1 MVPGTKASAS
11 IAKPWRLRRAIPPG
25 PEPWARLALD
35 FELDPRAARLAWL
48 RGLDQSEDL
57 AWRLDPA
64 WSRTTDPYL
73 LPGVGEAVACIRQ
86 AIEKGLSI
94 CVYGDYDV
102 DGVTATA
109 LLVRVLEKLGAKV
122 SFFIPN
128 RFSDGYGLHLDC
140 IRELKET
147 HNPDLLI
154 SVDCG
159 VRSVEEVRAS
169 TELGMDWI
177 ITDHHSLRTGP
188 PPRWQAEGAA
198 GAGAQSGGLCDRGVV
213 TELPPAKA
221 VVHPHLGD
229 YPNRGLAG
237 VGVAFKLAQGLL
249 DAAPDTAF
257 LDGLLKLVAI
267 GTIADMMPLTGENA
281 LLVRRGLDALR
292 GTNGPG
298 LAALLKAARIE
309 TGNVVRAQDIAFGV
323 APRLNAVGRM
333 GGAED
338 AVRLLLTRDSGEA
351 QSLAARV
358 ESLNAERRQIQR
370 HLAMKL
376 SAPNG
381 EDFDLVVEPSAHKG
395 VIGIVAGQRMRENGR
410 PTGVCTVLDGVAQ
423 CSLRAP
429 EGFDL
434 SELLKLAEPFI
445 LSGGGHRAAAGMSFD
460 LAKLPFV
467 RQSLQRGA
475 ALQARGLRSPSLPV
489 DGLGAE
495 LVPPPLELDR
505 LEPFGQG
512 FPPALMVMQ
521 GALQTAPQ
529 AFGEG
534 HVKLRLMGL
543 SEPLTWFSGAESSH
557 GMLKGDSV
565 RMACTVQDQPRWGRS
580 FLVDGPVGE
589 EAGA

>member
-1 MVPGTKASAS
+1 MPGPAIAS
-11 IAKPWRLRRAIPPG
+11 AKPWRLRRDLPPG
-25 PEPWARLALD
+25 PEPWARLSRD
-35 FELDPRAARLAWL
+35 WDLDPKAARLAWL
-48 RGLDQSEDL
+48 RGLDHPDEM
-57 AWRLDPA
+57 AWRLDPI
-64 WSRTTDPYL
+64 WSRCTDPYL

-86 AIEKGLSI
+86 AIEQGRSI
-94 CVYGDYDV
+94 CVYGYYDV

-109 LLVRVLEKLGAKV
+109 LLVRVLERLNAKV

-140 IRELKET
+140 IRELQGAL
-147 HNPDLLI
+147 HPDLLI

-159 VRSVEEVRAS
+159 VRSLEEVRAS
-169 TELGMDWI
+169 SELGLDWI
-177 ITDHHSLRTGP
+177 ITDHHSLGT
-188 PPRWQAEGAA
+188 Q
-198 GAGAQSGGLCDRGVV
+198 
-213 TELPPAKA
+213 LPSARA
-221 VVHPHLGD
+221 VVHPQLGE

-249 DAAPDTAF
+249 DAAPDQAF

-267 GTIADMMPLTGENA
+267 GTIADMMPLHGENA
-281 LLVRRGLDALR
+281 LLVRRGLEALR

-309 TGNVVRAQDIAFGV
+309 SGSTVRAQDVAFGV

-338 AVRLLLTRDSGEA
+338 AVRLLLTRDLAEA
-351 QSLAARV
+351 QTLGRKV

-370 HLAMKL
+370 QLAMNL
-376 SAPNG
+376 NAPNG

-395 VIGIVAGQRMRENGR
+395 VIGIVAGQRMRESGR
-410 PTGVCTVLDGVAQ
+410 PTGVCTVLDGIAQ

-434 SELLKLAEPFI
+434 SELLQLAAPFL

-489 DGLGAE
+489 DGLGAAQ
-495 LVPPPLELDR
+495 VPRPEALDI

-512 FPPALMVMQ
+512 FPPVLVVME
-521 GALQTAPQ
+521 GALQATPQ
-529 AFGEG
+529 SFGNG

-543 SEPLTWFSGAESSH
+543 AEPLTWFSGAEATA
-557 GMLKGDSV
+557 GLGKGDPI
-565 RMACTVQDQPRWGRS
+565 RLACTVQDQPRWGRS
-580 FLVDGPVGE
+580 FLVDAPVAR
-589 EAGA
+589 EADA

>member
-1 MVPGTKASAS
+1 M
-11 IAKPWRLRRAIPPG
+11 
-25 PEPWARLALD
+25 ARELALD
-35 FELDPRAARLAWL
+35 PKAARLAWL
-48 RGLDQSEDL
+48 RGLDHPEDL

-64 WSRTTDPYL
+64 WSRSLDPYL

-86 AIEKGLSI
+86 AIEQGQSI

-147 HNPDLLI
+147 LHPDLLI

-169 TELGMDWI
+169 SELGMDWI
-177 ITDHHSLRTGP
+177 ITDHHSLGP
-188 PPRWQAEGAA
+188 
-198 GAGAQSGGLCDRGVV
+198 
-213 TELPPAKA
+213 ELPPAKA
-221 VVHPHLGD
+221 VVHPQIGD
-229 YPNRGLAG
+229 YPNRALAG

-267 GTIADMMPLTGENA
+267 GTIADMMLLNGENA

-292 GTNGPG
+292 GANGLG

-309 TGNVVRAQDIAFGV
+309 NGTVVRAQDIAFGV

-338 AVRLLLTRDSGEA
+338 AVRLLLTRDSAEVQG
-351 QSLAARV
+351 LAARV

-370 HLAMKL
+370 HLALNL
-376 SAPNG
+376 SAPDG
-381 EDFDLVVEPSAHKG
+381 GDFDLVVEPSAHKG
-395 VIGIVAGQRMRENGR
+395 VIGIVAGQRMRESGR

-434 SELLKLAEPFI
+434 GELLKLAEPFI

-475 ALQARGLRSPSLPV
+475 AVQARGLRSPSLPV

-495 LVPPPLELDR
+495 LVPPPLEMDR

-512 FPPALMVMQ
+512 FPPVLMVMQ
-521 GALQTAPQ
+521 GDLQAAPQ
-529 AFGEG
+529 RFGEG

-543 SEPLTWFSGAESSH
+543 PEPLTWFSGAEASH
-557 GMLKGDSV
+557 GMLKGDAV
-565 RMACTVQDQPRWGRS
+565 RMACTVQYQPRWGRS
-580 FLVDGPVGE
+580 FLVEGPVGA
-589 EAGA
+589 EAGS